1 MSTYKVTWV
10 LEEIEADSAEEA
22 AKIALEIQRDHNS
35 MATEFIVKDL
45 ESNVFKTVELSELA
59 CKHEHEQINDRCT
72 FSCATCC
79 EELGR

>member
-1 MSTYKVTWV
+1 MSTYEVTWV

-22 AKIALEIQRDHNS
+22 AKIALDIQRDHNS

-45 ESNVFKTVELSELA
+45 GSGEAQIIELGA
-59 CKHEHEQINDRCT
+59 CKHEREQINDRCT